1 MDATEPAHHRSPT
14 ALARSAAPR
23 GVLQVTRGE
32 VVTTDD
38 SSTGTA
44 EPVVA
49 VDLRDFATVYR
60 ELYPAMVRLAF
71 LTLGDRRQAEEV
83 TQDAFVAAYR
93 RWSSI
98 DAPGAYVRQS
108 VTNGCRDALR
118 RRRVAEALHIRRTAP
133 EAVEPHEHVEDLLSK
148 LSARQRLVVV
158 LRFYE
163 DQTVEQIAAL
173 LDTRPGTVKSLL
185 HRALAELREDL
196 ER

>member
-1 MDATEPAHHRSPT
+1 M
-14 ALARSAAPR
+14 
-23 GVLQVTRGE
+23 
-32 VVTTDD
+32 TTDASAD
-38 SSTGTA
+38 TA
-44 EPVVA
+44 TSEAQPVIS

-60 ELYPAMVRLAF
+60 ELYEPMVRLAY
-71 LTLGDRRQAEEV
+71 LALGDRRQAEEI

-98 DAPGAYVRQS
+98 DIPGAYVRQC
-108 VTNGCRDALR
+108 VTNRCRDALR
-118 RRRVAEALHIRRTAP
+118 RRRVAEALHVRRTAP
-133 EAVEPHEHVEDLLSK
+133 DAVEPHEHVEDLLSK

-163 DQTVEQIAAL
+163 DQTVEQIAEL

-185 HRALAELREDL
+185 HRALARLREDL